1 MNERSIR
8 VFCAVFFIGV
18 VSAAAHAPEGTVYKV
33 YQFTDD
39 RVPEMD
45 GDALHV
51 FKLLGH
57 RHGEAPSLGN
67 IALLHRRRGAEV
79 EALDYLAQARAI
91 YRDMGGNRGG
101 RRLSGRWRRWLS
113 RGHIAWEQKS

>member
-57 RHGEAPSLGN
+57 RHGEAQSLGN
-67 IALLHRRRGAEV
+67 IGLLHRCRGAEV

-91 YRDMGGNRGG
+91 YRDMGGSGG
-101 RRLSGRWRRWLS
+101 QAVERAL
-113 RGHIAWEQKS
+113 AEMAE